1 MKLEYRAALVI
12 FDVVTLLL
20 MLILSVLQFNVTVPS
35 GNFHIAVVA
44 LVSIAL
50 MALTDVTNGLVVTVV
65 GFLLI
70 WFFKMMNW
78 QSLLQ
83 LFLLVVV
90 GAVIIVLG
98 LPKHQRLTHQQT
110 IWLGLAVGISKLV
123 LMSILFFI
131 IGWAYFGNFRGAVI
145 ELQQVF
151 PAAILNGLLDAL
163 LVPPFIFAGARL
175 ADKLGLFN
183 HPSHH
188 DDHDDHQDP
197 PIIEMGDQDR
207 HDKESHDDT
216 DSRE

>member
-50 MALTDVTNGLVVTVV
+50 MALTDISNGLVVTVI
-65 GFLLI
+65 GFTLI
-70 WFFKMMNW
+70 CLFKMMNW
-78 QSLLQ
+78 QNLLQ

-90 GAVIIVLG
+90 GAVIIALG
-98 LPKHQRLTHQQT
+98 LPKHQRMTHQQI
-110 IWLGLAVGISKLV
+110 IWLGLAVGISQLV
-123 LMSILFFI
+123 LLSIIFFI
-131 IGWAYFGNFRGAVI
+131 IGWTYFGNLRGAVV

-163 LVPPFIFAGARL
+163 LVPPFIFMGARL

-183 HPSHH
+183 RPSQH
-188 DDHDDHQDP
+188 DNHDDHQDP
-197 PIIEMGDQDR
+197 PIIEMGKQDKQD
-207 HDKESHDDT
+207 HNNDD
-216 DSRE
+216 DHE